1 MGKRRNKGIENERKI
16 EKKMWRL
23 GGNANT
29 LPQRL
34 LLWVLFMCCMLGV
47 RLATEESTAKT
58 VSMNVLLCC

>member
-1 MGKRRNKGIENERKI
+1 MGKGRKKRIENERKM